1 MRAIQGT
8 VYLGPFLIL
17 HLRPEVEEEEEEE
30 VEEDEEEEDLEDA
43 ESM

>member
-17 HLRPEVEEEEEEE
+17 HLRPEVEEEEE
-30 VEEDEEEEDLEDA
+30 DLEDA